1 MRQDDKRIAADEDMK
16 KAGQEKKGILYDIY
30 SMLHDLVYI
39 LAGITL
45 VFVFCV
51 RLVGVNGGS
60 MLPTLVSGDYLALQ
74 SNLIM
79 GDLEYG
85 DVIVARKLS
94 FRDGEPIVKRVIAT
108 EGQTVTFRNE
118 DGHARVYV
126 DGVALIEPY
135 IKEAMDKM
143 YFAPNEF
150 ERTVTI
156 APGCI
161 YVMGD
166 NRNNSSDSRIQEIGQ
181 ISLDQ
186 VLGKVLFVIFP
197 GEDAVTKERDFS
209 RIGAVS

>member
-1 MRQDDKRIAADEDMK
+1 MK
-16 KAGQEKKGILYDIY
+16 TEKEKQGFLYDIY
-30 SMLHDLVYI
+30 AMLHDLVYI
-39 LAGITL
+39 LAAITL

-79 GDLEYG
+79 DDLEYG

-118 DGHARVYV
+118 NGHAQVYV

-135 IKEAMDKM
+135 IKEAMNKI

-150 ERTVTI
+150 ERTVI
-156 APGCI
+156 IEPGCI
-161 YVMGD
+161 FVMGD
-166 NRNNSSDSRIQEIGQ
+166 NRNNSSDSRISDIGQ

-197 GEDAVTKERDFS
+197 GEDAITGDRDFS

>member
-1 MRQDDKRIAADEDMK
+1 MNTEKDKQ
-16 KAGQEKKGILYDIY
+16 GFLYDIY

-39 LAGITL
+39 LAAITL

-118 DGHARVYV
+118 NGHAQVYV

-135 IKEAMDKM
+135 IKEAMDQI
-143 YFAPNEF
+143 YFAPHEY
-150 ERTVTI
+150 ERTQTV

-161 YVMGD
+161 FVMGD
-166 NRNNSSDSRIQEIGQ
+166 NRNNSSDSRIPSIGQ

-197 GEDAVTKERDFS
+197 GKDAVTDERDFS
-209 RIGAVS
+209 RIGAIS